1 MFEFKSD
8 NYICNNRNSM
18 RILYEKLRINLLE
31 YTINFF
37 KTNNFIYVDPP
48 ILHEHI
54 DNKNDTFDILIDNK
68 LYTLNSSNAIYLA
81 KYASMFNKV
90 FSISPCFRKE
100 NKVSNSH
107 LFEFRMLEVEGFYL
121 NFDDIINILF
131 NYIKSFIESLLDI
144 KEFIFLLDRINNILI
159 NLRLNIIT
167 YNDFILYLNK
177 KKYNINYGDDIS
189 NLEIDISFISKS
201 PIFIVDY
208 PTKLASWTALK
219 KNKDTSFAFN
229 LLLPEHYGEL
239 AEGCQR
245 NNDYIFYQE
254 KFTSANIKILNW
266 FLEIIKENSNIR
278 SGFGMGIE
286 RLLRWILNVKK
297 ISDTLIFPRFAFE

>member
-131 NYIKSFIESLLDI
+131 N
-144 KEFIFLLDRINNILI
+144 
-159 NLRLNIIT
+159 
-167 YNDFILYLNK
+167 
-177 KKYNINYGDDIS
+177 
-189 NLEIDISFISKS
+189 
-201 PIFIVDY
+201 
-208 PTKLASWTALK
+208 
-219 KNKDTSFAFN
+219 
-229 LLLPEHYGEL
+229 
-239 AEGCQR
+239 
-245 NNDYIFYQE
+245 
-254 KFTSANIKILNW
+254 
-266 FLEIIKENSNIR
+266 
-278 SGFGMGIE
+278 
-286 RLLRWILNVKK
+286 
-297 ISDTLIFPRFAFE
+297 